1 MLQDNIDTLEKVFNY
16 VAKTH
21 SSKRCLGTR
30 QILSEEDELQPNGR
44 VFKKYNMGEYKW
56 KNFIEAE
63 RMAAAFG
70 RGLRECGQQTHK
82 NIVIFA
88 ETRAEWM
95 IAAHGCFKQS
105 MSIVT
110 VYATLGDEGVAHC
123 ISETE
128 VTTVITS
135 HDLLPKLKSIL
146 DKCPLV
152 DTIIYMED
160 QLHKTDTSG
169 FKEGVKILPFTQVVR
184 SGQDSKFGKKLN
196 KKRIEYINLLILFSF
211 VFVFI
216 ESVPPKGDDIAI
228 IMYTS
233 GSTGTP
239 KGVCLSHKNCIAT
252 MKGFVDV
259 VPIYPDDVLIG

>member
-30 QILSEEDELQPNGR
+30 QILSEEDEVQPNGR
-44 VFKKYNMGEYKW
+44 IFKKYQMGEYKW
-56 KNFIEAE
+56 KNFLEAE

-70 RGLRECGQQTHK
+70 RGLRECGQEPRK

-135 HDLLPKLKSIL
+135 HDLLPKFKVLL
-146 DKCPLV
+146 DKCPQV

-160 QLHKTDTSG
+160 QLHKTDTTG
-169 FKEGVKILPFTQVVR
+169 FKEGVKIIPFSEVVR
-184 SGQDSKFGKKLN
+184 SGQDSKFGKFCRN
-196 KKRIEYINLLILFSF
+196 ILI
-211 VFVFI
+211 
-216 ESVPPKGDDIAI
+216 
-228 IMYTS
+228 
-233 GSTGTP
+233 
-239 KGVCLSHKNCIAT
+239 
-252 MKGFVDV
+252 
-259 VPIYPDDVLIG
+259 IYEI